1 LAKEKKSEDED
12 NDVTLGVYTSHQV
25 NCPDGY
31 KNMPILVEF
40 KMNKITDEIKTMLTT
55 KYSNDLYD

>member
-1 LAKEKKSEDED
+1 LAKEKNSGDED
-12 NDVTLGVYTSHQV
+12 DVTLGVYVSHQV
-25 NCPDGY
+25 YCPDGY
-31 KNMPILVEF
+31 KNRPVLVEF